1 VLFLA
6 AHCYTLR
13 VRLFPTQTWVD
24 TNAKSS
30 GARRT
35 PRSGWRP
42 AEWAKDA
49 DVSRAT
55 TYNLME
61 GKVRDAPP
69 LPSVKVGRARVITIA
84 PAEYFALCAK
94 QAGA

>member
-1 VLFLA
+1 MPNHQELA
-6 AHCYTLR
+6 A
-13 VRLFPTQTWVD
+13 
-24 TNAKSS
+24 
-30 GARRT
+30 RRS

-69 LPSVKVGRARVITIA
+69 LPSVKVGKARIITIA
-84 PAEYFALCAK
+84 PADYFALCAQ
-94 QAGA
+94 QA